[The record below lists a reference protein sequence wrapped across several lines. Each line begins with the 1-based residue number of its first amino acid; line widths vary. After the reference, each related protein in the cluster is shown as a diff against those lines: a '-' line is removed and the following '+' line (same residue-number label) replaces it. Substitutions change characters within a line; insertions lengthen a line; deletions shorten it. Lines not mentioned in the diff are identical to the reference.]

1 MHSWAGCS
9 EMYKEPHWKWEEDLL
24 TCSSVMEI
32 VGKFFILSLSAGGGP
47 VFSNWFNNYKW
58 KTDML
63 TMTSCDQIRM
73 TTRPIKSKET
83 SLHISICLITGASLG
98 SCKRAF
104 FDSRHTK
111 KRKILIWTFSFF
123 FDSTPTVTVIF
134 RVNLEIP
141 VLTRPSCWGSLILMG
156 TGSMKAMTQGPN
168 HKFQWMS
175 PQCPSLKAA
184 YQVRNVTWTWKLQEG

>member
-1 MHSWAGCS
+1 MSQKRDFSKAVFSLLKKQKKNNPYCCWISRNLHRCFIYLFLSRVHSWAGCS
-9 EMYKEPHWKWEEDLL
+9 EMYKEPRWKWEEDLL

-58 KTDML
+58 KTDRL

-83 SLHISICLITGASLG
+83 SLHISICLITSASLG

-104 FDSRHTK
+104 FDSRHK
-111 KRKILIWTFSFF
+111 KKKNFNLDLLLFF
-123 FDSTPTVTVIF
+123 RLHSHCHCYF
-134 RVNLEIP
+134 
-141 VLTRPSCWGSLILMG
+141 
-156 TGSMKAMTQGPN
+156 
-168 HKFQWMS
+168 
-175 PQCPSLKAA
+175 
-184 YQVRNVTWTWKLQEG
+184 